1 MTITQRLAKVKHIA
15 LDMDGTI
22 YRGGTLFE
30 FTKPFLATLESLGI
44 GHTFLTNNSSKS
56 VEDYRSH
63 LMKMGIGAGM
73 EQIYTSTHATIAHLR
88 RALPGV
94 RTLFALGTRSMQN
107 ELEAAGF
114 EIVQTLPTESAIEP
128 DALVVGFD
136 TAMTYPRL
144 CAAAYWAAKG
154 KPYVASHP
162 DPFCP
167 TDLPTVLVD
176 CGAVCDCIASATG
189 RRPDAVVGK
198 PDPFMLRDL
207 MSRHH
212 LQPQELVM
220 AGDRLT
226 TDIAMARAAGTIGV
240 LVLTGVA
247 TAEDARTAVEPAD
260 LVVADLGE
268 LGELIRSA
276 KGNVSA

>member
-1 MTITQRLAKVKHIA
+1 MIDGTMTITQRLAKVKHIA

-22 YRGGTLFE
+22 YRGGTLFD
-30 FTKPFLATLESLGI
+30 FTRPFLNTLDSLGI
-44 GHTFLTNNSSKS
+44 GYTFLTNNSSKS

-63 LMKMGIGAGM
+63 LMKMGIEAGND
-73 EQIYTSTHATIAHLR
+73 QIYTSTHATIAHLQKR
-88 RALPGV
+88 LPAV
-94 RTLFALGTRSMQN
+94 KKLFVLGTAGMQG
-107 ELEAAGF
+107 ELAAAGF
-114 EIVQTLPTESAIEP
+114 EMTESPAEP

-136 TAMTYPRL
+136 TAMRYERL
-144 CAAAYWAAKG
+144 CAAAYWASKG

-162 DPFCP
+162 DNFCP

-198 PDPFMLRDL
+198 PDPFMLQDL
-207 MSRHH
+207 MSRHQ
-212 LQPQELVM
+212 LAPQEMIM

-226 TDIAMARAAGTIGV
+226 IDVAMARAAGTIGV

-247 TAEDARTAVEPAD
+247 TKDEAEAAEHRPD
-260 LVVADLGE
+260 LVLENLGE
-268 LGELIRSA
+268 LGQKLREARHS
-276 KGNVSA
+276 

>member
-22 YRGGTLFE
+22 YRGGTLFD
-30 FTKPFLATLESLGI
+30 FTKPFLATLESLNI

-56 VEDYRSH
+56 VKDYRSH
-63 LMKMGIGAGM
+63 LMKMGIDSGTD
-73 EQIYTSTHATIAHLR
+73 QIYTSTHATIAHLR
-88 RALPGV
+88 SVLPDV
-94 RTLFALGTRSMQN
+94 RTLFALGTRSMQD
-107 ELEAAGF
+107 ELAAAGF
-114 EIVQTLPTESAIEP
+114 EIVQTLPTESSSEP
-128 DALVVGFD
+128 DALIVGFD
-136 TAMTYPRL
+136 TALTYPRL
-144 CAAAYWAAKG
+144 CAAAYWVSKG

-162 DPFCP
+162 DPVCP

-176 CGAVCDCIASATG
+176 CGAICDCIASATG

-198 PDPFMLRDL
+198 PDPFMLHEL
-207 MSRHH
+207 MTRHQ
-212 LQPQELVM
+212 LGPQELVM

-240 LVLTGVA
+240 LVLTGVS
-247 TAEDARTAVEPAD
+247 TADEARAAAQLPD

-268 LGELIRSA
+268 LGAKLRAARS
-276 KGNVSA
+276 S